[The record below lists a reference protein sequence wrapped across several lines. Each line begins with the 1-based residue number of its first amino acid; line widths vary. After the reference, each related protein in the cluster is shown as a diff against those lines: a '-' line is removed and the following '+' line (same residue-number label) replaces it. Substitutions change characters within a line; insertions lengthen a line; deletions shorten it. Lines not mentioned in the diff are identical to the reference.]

1 MPRITIIIKN
11 LNDDKKSIVVDTS
24 DTISRGKSL
33 YGNLNAQ
40 WLYDGE
46 VLNNEKTFSD
56 YKVEDGDYII
66 SNDRTKKI
74 TIYIKDMNTSKSI
87 VVGTSDTIS
96 KGKSLYGN
104 GNAQWKLDG
113 QVLRDEKTFSDYNV
127 EDGDYIQSNER
138 SRGG

>member
-11 LNDDKKSIVVDTS
+11 FNDKKSIVVDTS

-33 YGNLNAQ
+33 YGNLNAL

-56 YKVEDGDYII
+56 YNVEDGDYII

-74 TIYIKDMNTSKSI
+74 TIYINDMNTSKSI

-104 GNAQWKLDG
+104 GNAQWKFDG

-127 EDGDYIQSNER
+127 EDGVYIQSNER